1 MEQLKQQ
8 VQDKAYLEEEVRR
21 LRSEVNQLRNL
32 YWVDNF
38 FHLTGNGEC
47 VFKLVENKLLTMVQ
61 SLCLLMYS
69 FSVRYQSNY
78 QLQWY
83 VAIKMDAQ
91 KSVDANRF
99 LKGLDRSD

>member
-1 MEQLKQQ
+1 
-8 VQDKAYLEEEVRR
+8 
-21 LRSEVNQLRNL
+21 
-32 YWVDNF
+32 
-38 FHLTGNGEC
+38 
-47 VFKLVENKLLTMVQ
+47 MVQ